1 MNRAKSMQRQLK
13 KIAGLQGVFSLDVRA
28 AKITDGVLSETKDAV
43 LVIVAG
49 VVVVLRQADMLREV
63 PTFSLDEVSSFV
75 HASNIKNH
83 GAFVFSPDAP
93 ISHLIV

>member
-1 MNRAKSMQRQLK
+1 
-13 KIAGLQGVFSLDVRA
+13 
-28 AKITDGVLSETKDAV
+28 
-43 LVIVAG
+43 VAG

-75 HASNIKNH
+75 HASDIKNH
-83 GAFVFSPDAP
+83 GAFLFSPDAP